1 MWSHDY
7 LLEGTCTTTK
17 TTTFVAVGEKEE
29 RNPPADAPELGHG
42 RRWGGRVPLECTAA
56 ETTCSRAK
64 HDTRA
69 KLCTRTMCS
78 RNANRACSVVFT
90 NTIRNSCIDL
100 KPQTESDQILDL
112 EEKDLRSADQ
122 SWLPTPAAALS
133 EREMYGR
140 SRWTNHRRCY
150 SDVGTSVKSVCGP
163 KLSAS
168 RGSSV
173 RGGGVWK
180 TDIDVTTTADT
191 ADIFSMQNAN
201 VRSDKSK
208 LD

>member
-7 LLEGTCTTTK
+7 LLEGTCTTTT

-69 KLCTRTMCS
+69 KLYTRTMCS

-90 NTIRNSCIDL
+90 NTIRNSCIEL
-100 KPQTESDQILDL
+100 KPQTESDQVLDL

-150 SDVGTSVKSVCGP
+150 SDVGTSDKIGVRTKAVCKQRQQCP
-163 KLSAS
+163 
-168 RGSSV
+168 RGRCV
-173 RGGGVWK
+173 EDRH
-180 TDIDVTTTADT
+180 
-191 ADIFSMQNAN
+191 
-201 VRSDKSK
+201 
-208 LD
+208 

>member
-1 MWSHDY
+1 M
-7 LLEGTCTTTK
+7 
-17 TTTFVAVGEKEE
+17 AVGEKEE
-29 RNPPADAPELGHG
+29 RNPPADAPELGHS

-90 NTIRNSCIDL
+90 NTIRNSCIEL
-100 KPQTESDQILDL
+100 KPQIESDQVLDL

-133 EREMYGR
+133 EREMYVDPDGPTTADATVTWER
-140 SRWTNHRRCY
+140 QI
-150 SDVGTSVKSVCGP
+150 KSVCGP

-173 RGGGVWK
+173 RGGDVWK

>member
-1 MWSHDY
+1 MHQNWGTADDGGEECRWSA
-7 LLEGTCTTTK
+7 LQQK
-17 TTTFVAVGEKEE
+17 Q
-29 RNPPADAPELGHG
+29 P
-42 RRWGGRVPLECTAA
+42 AA
-56 ETTCSRAK
+56 EQST
-64 HDTRA
+64 TRA
-69 KLCTRTMCS
+69 QNCAHAQCAAEMQIEH
-78 RNANRACSVVFT
+78 AAFVFT
-90 NTIRNSCIDL
+90 NTIRNSCIEL
-100 KPQTESDQILDL
+100 KPQTESDQVLDL

-133 EREMYGR
+133 KREMYGR

-173 RGGGVWK
+173 RGGDVWK
-180 TDIDVTTTADT
+180 TGIDVTTTADT

>member
-1 MWSHDY
+1 MWSHDH

-90 NTIRNSCIDL
+90 NTIRNSY
-100 KPQTESDQILDL
+100 
-112 EEKDLRSADQ
+112 
-122 SWLPTPAAALS
+122 
-133 EREMYGR
+133 MYGR

-173 RGGGVWK
+173 RGGDVWK

>member
-1 MWSHDY
+1 MHQNWGTADDGGEECRWSAHA
-7 LLEGTCTTTK
+7 TT
-17 TTTFVAVGEKEE
+17 
-29 RNPPADAPELGHG
+29 RQQNQ
-42 RRWGGRVPLECTAA
+42 
-56 ETTCSRAK
+56 TCSRAK
-64 HDTRA
+64 HANYTHA

-90 NTIRNSCIDL
+90 NTIRNSCIEL
-100 KPQTESDQILDL
+100 KPQTESDQVLDL

-140 SRWTNHRRCY
+140 SRWTNHRRCC
-150 SDVGTSVKSVCGP
+150 SDVGTSDKIGVRTKAVCKQMQQCP
-163 KLSAS
+163 
-168 RGSSV
+168 RGD
-173 RGGGVWK
+173 VWK

-191 ADIFSMQNAN
+191 ANIFSMQNAN

>member
-17 TTTFVAVGEKEE
+17 TTTFVAVGENEE

-100 KPQTESDQILDL
+100 KPQRAIKFWIWKRKTCVLRTKAGCLRQQQHYPRGRCTVDPDGPTTADATVTWERQI
-112 EEKDLRSADQ
+112 
-122 SWLPTPAAALS
+122 
-133 EREMYGR
+133 
-140 SRWTNHRRCY
+140 
-150 SDVGTSVKSVCGP
+150 KSVCGP

-173 RGGGVWK
+173 RGGDVWK